1 MEELSAQ
8 HKSKME
14 AFGREYAALQKK
26 LSEKVPLNFGDDRQ
40 RELYFSQLRKSW
52 AELGLDYD
60 KMMAKA
66 DQFADVIGRSSGMVA
81 KDTINMS
88 KETKEANLIWKS
100 LIWDPKTASVKTN
113 AQEEVTKALQA
124 ENGWE
129 NMQFILKHA
138 NLETNAK
145 MTIGQA
151 LVEVGKWDSLTP
163 AEKELVVGNHQG
175 MQAILDRFG

>member
-1 MEELSAQ
+1 
-8 HKSKME
+8 ME

-26 LSEKVPLNFGDDRQ
+26 WSEKVPLNFGNDEQ
-40 RELYFSQLRKSW
+40 RKMYFNQMRKDW

-60 KMMAKA
+60 KLMSKA
-66 DQFADVIGRSSGMVA
+66 DQFADIVGRSSGMVA
-81 KDTINMS
+81 KSVQNMS
-88 KETKEANLIWKS
+88 QETKDANLLWNG
-100 LIWDPKTASVKTN
+100 LVFDPKTGQVKTN

-151 LVEVGKWDSLTP
+151 LVDSWNGI
-163 AEKELVVGNHQG
+163 V
-175 MQAILDRFG
+175 